1 MRQSIANWQH
11 RWGRMSSIAWVL
23 AGQALQSLTSFLT
36 VAAVGRWA
44 GASEL
49 GIFALAVSC
58 FFLAASVIDTL
69 VATPYT
75 YLHAH
80 TDSPAQADL
89 GLAALAA
96 AMLVGVLVALPL
108 TVLWWLDWTALA
120 KLWPL
125 LPCVAALTML
135 REFVRRH
142 FLLTRAYA
150 AILVTDAMLALCQL
164 SVVGLLAWTGKLSAW
179 SATAAMGLAAVAS
192 LLLSLRYLSWQERSA
207 QRALRR
213 FPTFARS
220 SIQYGYW
227 LFLGGLCH
235 VASVQLYPW
244 LATANGGVRQAG
256 LYAACLSVINLVNPL
271 LIGLT
276 NYFRPRFMQ
285 ALGSGSKALSTPV
298 DLPAFVRYVAQR
310 ALVFALPA
318 LVIALALTVAG
329 HWALGLLYGPA
340 FVEARGAL
348 GWMGWGAFA
357 VALAAPVQLALLAL
371 RAPSTNFFYHGCNL
385 LLLLLGA
392 AWFWG
397 HLGVLQLGQIYGVS
411 NALGAL
417 LLTGLLWRRL
427 REHGTAGLQPER
439 SAGS

>member
-125 LPCVAALTML
+125 LPHDAEPSYDIYLIARDAPQRDTATQLFMDEVM
-135 REFVRRH
+135 RRI
-142 FLLTRAYA
+142 RA
-150 AILVTDAMLALCQL
+150 IP
-164 SVVGLLAWTGKLSAW
+164 
-179 SATAAMGLAAVAS
+179 
-192 LLLSLRYLSWQERSA
+192 
-207 QRALRR
+207 RA
-213 FPTFARS
+213 
-220 SIQYGYW
+220 
-227 LFLGGLCH
+227 
-235 VASVQLYPW
+235 
-244 LATANGGVRQAG
+244 
-256 LYAACLSVINLVNPL
+256 
-271 LIGLT
+271 
-276 NYFRPRFMQ
+276 
-285 ALGSGSKALSTPV
+285 
-298 DLPAFVRYVAQR
+298 
-310 ALVFALPA
+310 
-318 LVIALALTVAG
+318 
-329 HWALGLLYGPA
+329 
-340 FVEARGAL
+340 
-348 GWMGWGAFA
+348 
-357 VALAAPVQLALLAL
+357 
-371 RAPSTNFFYHGCNL
+371 
-385 LLLLLGA
+385 
-392 AWFWG
+392 
-397 HLGVLQLGQIYGVS
+397 
-411 NALGAL
+411 
-417 LLTGLLWRRL
+417 
-427 REHGTAGLQPER
+427 
-439 SAGS
+439 